1 MLYRPHFCCNC
12 GEKIERVDWSI
23 LSSRRFCDLCQ
34 TEHGA
39 KDWSLKLISVFGLV
53 CLMAA
58 VSSFFRPST
67 PAVETISTGSIA
79 AIRADGRPSSAN
91 LNTTANPP
99 LQSQN
104 ETNVNAVTASSRPG
118 NVTNAIAVTK
128 TTEAVY
134 YCGAATK
141 KGTPCSRRVKHAG
154 ERCWQHQGMPSIL
167 DENGAIRK
175 K

>member
-1 MLYRPHFCCNC
+1 MLYRPNFCCNC

-67 PAVETISTGSIA
+67 PAVKTISKESIATISTDDRLLG
-79 AIRADGRPSSAN
+79 AN
-91 LNTTANPP
+91 LNTTADPP
-99 LQSQN
+99 SQSQN
-104 ETNVNAVTASSRPG
+104 ETNANAVTALLRPA
-118 NVTNAIAVTK
+118 NVTNTVAAK
-128 TTEAVY
+128 KSTEAVY

-167 DENGAIRK
+167 DENSAIRK

>member
-1 MLYRPHFCCNC
+1 MLYRPNFCCNC
-12 GEKIERVDWSI
+12 GEKIERADWSI
-23 LSSRRFCDLCQ
+23 LSSRKFCDLCQ

-39 KDWSLKLISVFGLV
+39 KDWGLRLVSVFGLV
-53 CLMAA
+53 CLMAV
-58 VSSFFRPST
+58 VSSFFRPHSPT
-67 PAVETISTGSIA
+67 VKTISTESA
-79 AIRADGRPSSAN
+79 TLAFEPSGTSEAN
-91 LNTTANPP
+91 LNTTTNQS

-104 ETNVNAVTASSRPG
+104 GTSPAVPTVSLPPANTANPLASKKE
-118 NVTNAIAVTK
+118 I
-128 TTEAVY
+128 EAVY

-167 DENGAIRK
+167 DESGSVRK